1 MQREVGTIEDFPIF
15 HTLLAEAQ
23 TTAGQVRRAVAELDE
38 ARELF
43 GRVGLRIWMPEVW
56 RVLGMLRLQA
66 GGPGSEAAAE
76 ASLREALRLA
86 EAQGAWMLVLRTRLS
101 LANLDLRLGRLGD
114 AEMLQRLAGLAE
126 RAEREGDGE
135 VERLL
140 AALRRSA
147 ISLAP

>member
-1 MQREVGTIEDFPIF
+1 MIPAGGFADFPHGSAAKF
-15 HTLLAEAQ
+15 AAPDHDSVLEQ
-23 TTAGQVRRAVAELDE
+23 TAAGEIARRHDASGA
-38 ARELF
+38 
-43 GRVGLRIWMPEVW
+43 P
-56 RVLGMLRLQA
+56 VLTD
-66 GGPGSEAAAE
+66 GGHAI
-76 ASLREALRLA
+76 
-86 EAQGAWMLVLRTRLS
+86 
-101 LANLDLRLGRLGD
+101 LDLRLGRLGD